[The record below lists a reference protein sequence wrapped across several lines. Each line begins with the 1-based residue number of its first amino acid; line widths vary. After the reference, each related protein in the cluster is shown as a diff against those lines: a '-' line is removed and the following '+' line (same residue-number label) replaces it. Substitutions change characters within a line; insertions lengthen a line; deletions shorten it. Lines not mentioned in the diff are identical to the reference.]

1 MPSVRNLFLPFACL
15 LALLAGCA
23 ESTTVTTP
31 GTPSAPTAADKAAK
45 EEQAIR
51 EALAKLPEED
61 RKLVEAQGVCP
72 IGKEKLGSMGVPIK
86 VDVDGKPI
94 FICCEG
100 CRTALLAQAEKEKA
114 AAAPAADSSDS
125 KPVQN

>member
-1 MPSVRNLFLPFACL
+1 MPLVRASVLTLASL
-15 LALLAGCA
+15 LTLLAGCS

-31 GTPSAPTAADKAAK
+31 GAPSTSVTIDK

-86 VDVDGKPI
+86 VDVDGKPV

-100 CRTALLAQAEKEKA
+100 CRTALLAQAAKEKA
-114 AAAPAADSSDS
+114 AAAPAADPSDS

>member
-1 MPSVRNLFLPFACL
+1 MPFVRPLFLLAACL
-15 LALLAGCA
+15 LAFATGCT
-23 ESTTVTTP
+23 ESTTTTTP
-31 GTPSAPTAADKAAK
+31 GTPSAPVATDNASK

-86 VDVDGKPI
+86 VDVDGTPV

-100 CRTALLAQAEKEKA
+100 CRTALLADAAKKK
-114 AAAPAADSSDS
+114 AAAPAEGPADS
-125 KPVQN
+125 KPAQN

>member
-1 MPSVRNLFLPFACL
+1 MPSFRRLILSFSSL
-15 LALLAGCA
+15 LGLLAGCA
-23 ESTTVTTP
+23 ESTTVTTS
-31 GTPSAPTAADKAAK
+31 GTPATSAADSSTK

-61 RKLVEAQGVCP
+61 RKLVEAQGICP

-86 VDVDGKPI
+86 VDVDGKPV

-100 CRTALLAQAEKEKA
+100 CRTALLAKAEKEKA
-114 AAAPAADSSDS
+114 AAAPAPDAGDS
-125 KPVQN
+125 KPSQN